1 MQRPS
6 PMRNALVAIVVMLIG
21 GAQLDASPRGRPTP
35 SERAKPRPRTPPVKP
50 AVKVQPQRVE
60 PGTVLLRYQRVGREL
75 LELQNVRGAFM
86 CADLWLDFRA
96 INLSQALTTPE
107 NRVETLD
114 DLVDLHAR
122 IERMR
127 GIDVSGECLTN
138 PLADAC
144 K

>member
-1 MQRPS
+1 
-6 PMRNALVAIVVMLIG
+6 
-21 GAQLDASPRGRPTP
+21 
-35 SERAKPRPRTPPVKP
+35 
-50 AVKVQPQRVE
+50 
-60 PGTVLLRYQRVGREL
+60 
-75 LELQNVRGAFM
+75 M
-86 CADLWLDFRA
+86 CAELWLDFRA

-114 DLVDLHAR
+114 ELVDLHAR